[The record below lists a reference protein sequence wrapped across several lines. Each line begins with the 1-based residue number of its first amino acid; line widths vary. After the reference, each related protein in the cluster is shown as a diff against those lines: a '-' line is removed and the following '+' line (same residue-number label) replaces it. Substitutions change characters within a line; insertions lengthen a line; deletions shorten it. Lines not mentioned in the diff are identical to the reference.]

1 MVGIKA
7 LICDAGRTSAGE
19 GGPLGGEELGGG
31 VGLTTQPRRDPVV
44 GIGEVDTDKADDATD
59 GVGEVRGDLGIG
71 QSEVGDVDAV
81 EQVRPSQP
89 AGVHQVM
96 ELRDAP
102 DIEPGR
108 PWRGSW
114 SACRLH
120 TPVVSAR
127 HNGRAASRQFLVS
140 RTARSSSPRTR
151 RNRSGNVGQDG
162 KPG

>member
-81 EQVRPSQP
+81 EQVRPSQL

-108 PWRGSW
+108 PWRRILV
-114 SACRLH
+114 RLQAPH
-120 TPVVSAR
+120 A
-127 HNGRAASRQFLVS
+127 GRIGAPQREGGIQAV
-140 RTARSSSPRTR
+140 P
-151 RNRSGNVGQDG
+151 GQ
-162 KPG
+162 